1 MKTERLFD
9 KDAFLFTFEAQ
20 VLSCEKQG
28 KYFAAV
34 LNKTAFFPE
43 GGGQPA
49 DKGTL
54 GGEPVCDVQE
64 KEGIIYHY
72 MKAPLAGTVQ
82 GVLDSDTRFCR
93 MQNHSGEHVVS
104 GIIHRLTGA
113 DNISFT
119 LTDSETTLAFNV
131 PLGEELLQKVER
143 EANDVVFR
151 DVPITAYYPE
161 SEALAGL
168 EYRSKLDL
176 TENVRL
182 VEIAGTDLC
191 ACCAPHCRSTGK
203 IGLIKII
210 NAESYKGG
218 TKLWIVCGERALTHY
233 NMLLKQ
239 AKNISHLL
247 CAKLDKIDA
256 AAERLQTAK
265 QQAEYDLVAL
275 KRRIIAEK
283 IAAVAPVQGDLIERC
298 SLKGDDLRLY
308 AEGLKEKVSGIIAVL
323 EGDDASGYRYV
334 LTAQSTDIM
343 PLVKAANVALNG
355 RGGGRDNMARGTFAA
370 NYESI
375 RAFFEN
381 HNAFS

>member
-9 KDAFLFTFEAQ
+9 KDAFVFTFEAQ
-20 VLSCEKQG
+20 VLSCEQQG
-28 KYFAAV
+28 KYHAV
-34 LNKTAFFPE
+34 VLDKTAFFPE
-43 GGGQPA
+43 GGGQAA
-49 DKGTL
+49 DKGEL

-64 KEGIIYHY
+64 KEGVIYHY
-72 MKAPLAGTVQ
+72 LKSPISGTVQ
-82 GVLDSDTRFCR
+82 GIVDGETRFSR

-113 DNISFT
+113 DNISFS

-131 PLGEELLQKVER
+131 PLGEDLLATVEKQ
-143 EANDVVFR
+143 ANDVVFR
-151 DVPITAYYPE
+151 DVPIKAFYPDTE
-161 SEALAGL
+161 TLAALD
-168 EYRSKLDL
+168 YRSKLEL

-191 ACCAPHCRSTGK
+191 ACCAPHCRSTGQ

-370 NYESI
+370 TFESI
-375 RAFFEN
+375 KAFFDNNEILK
-381 HNAFS
+381 